1 LTQPQSATQPPSTD
15 ALVAYGWTE
24 DIKQRYES
32 RLSPD
37 VQPARIVRVDRGEFV
52 VATSRGVER
61 CFPSSHGSED
71 RATPELPA
79 TGDWVTIR
87 DRPGL
92 GWRLETILPRRSAV
106 SRLNAAANGEQV
118 LAANVDIMFALHG
131 VDRPHRVGRLER
143 LCLVSW
149 DANTTPVIVLTKTD
163 LLGTDG
169 AVIDLTDSIREIRR
183 VIRRV
188 EIHPVS
194 SATGDGVAQ
203 LYQYLGPGQTVGVM
217 GESGAGKST
226 LINHLA
232 GVDRQATGRTRR
244 NDHKGRHTTTSREL
258 VPLDLG
264 GTIID
269 TPGLRS
275 VSLLGSEEGLSRSYD
290 DVEALFASCRFRN
303 CGHSSEPD
311 CGVSAALA
319 AGTLEPLRWA
329 AYQKLL
335 KEIAHEA
342 KRSAVRARRAQARD
356 NPKAQR
362 SRDQAQEW

>member
-1 LTQPQSATQPPSTD
+1 
-15 ALVAYGWTE
+15 
-24 DIKQRYES
+24 
-32 RLSPD
+32 
-37 VQPARIVRVDRGEFV
+37 
-52 VATSRGVER
+52 
-61 CFPSSHGSED
+61 
-71 RATPELPA
+71 
-79 TGDWVTIR
+79 
-87 DRPGL
+87 
-92 GWRLETILPRRSAV
+92 
-106 SRLNAAANGEQV
+106 
-118 LAANVDIMFALHG
+118 
-131 VDRPHRVGRLER
+131 
-143 LCLVSW
+143 
-149 DANTTPVIVLTKTD
+149 
-163 LLGTDG
+163 
-169 AVIDLTDSIREIRR
+169 
-183 VIRRV
+183 
-188 EIHPVS
+188 
-194 SATGDGVAQ
+194 
-203 LYQYLGPGQTVGVM
+203 M